1 MFTINVLICT
11 RLQFDVK
18 FSQSKYLKILNIK
31 VKFFFFKT
39 FNKIKNNLIYAEVAN
54 VLQHS
59 RNPFSN
65 KFNLNDLE
73 TYSSF

>member
-11 RLQFDVK
+11 RLQFDSN
-18 FSQSKYLKILNIK
+18 FLQSKFFLIFYIK
-31 VKFFFFKT
+31 VFKISKLST
-39 FNKIKNNLIYAEVAN
+39 KYVEVAN
-54 VLQHS
+54 VLQYS

-65 KFNLNDLE
+65 EFNLNDLE